1 MKQVS
6 QIFELF
12 YPATLIFLIVLV
24 AIGLSLIYRQKK
36 SKSLNILI
44 FFSIVFYFVSFFS
57 NYDLQF
63 FMIAWFLRDLLIFII
78 SIKIWTLYLKY
89 KRSFIIGIFLVALG
103 LGFWFYRVGSLSF
116 TKASPATFE
125 TAMEAELLFEIK
137 NKSLLSKVND
147 LLSSFKPEISLA
159 FPQIQDTS
167 ITDLD
172 NCYTIDIKDTSILNL
187 LMDTLEKSGLTNW
200 IEKNEVYT
208 LSPIEKLGYDSI
220 IPPAFRGYSLNDP
233 YVSRL
238 WGFRYMEIDSLTELL
253 KKRKPVK
260 KAKIFILDTGVD
272 GKHED
277 LTDNYISLSDKYDT
291 DTDQHGT
298 HCAGIACAVSNNKK
312 GIASFNLTG
321 KFSTVTSI
329 TVLPGGSGT
338 QESIIDGI
346 ILAADHGA
354 DVISM
359 SLGGFSNE
367 VRQKAYEK
375 AIKYANDKGAIIVVA
390 AGNENTN
397 AKNVVPAS
405 CKGVITVSA
414 VDENLQKAAF
424 SNYVTDIEYKVAAP
438 GVNIYSTIPLNQYKS
453 MNGTSMA
460 TPYVA
465 GLIGIMKSIEPNIT
479 TEEAFRML
487 ISSGIDSK
495 NSDQTGKFIQ
505 PLKTISNMKDISF
518 ISRLK
523 LFVNEVFTFK
533 P

>member
-12 YPATLIFLIVLV
+12 YPATLLFLIVMV
-24 AIGLSLIYRQKK
+24 SIGLSLIYRQKK
-36 SKSLNILI
+36 NKSLNILI
-44 FFSIVFYFVSFFS
+44 FFAVVFYFVSFFS
-57 NYDLQF
+57 NYNLQF
-63 FMIAWFLRDLLIFII
+63 FMIAWFIRDLLIFII
-78 SIKIWTLYLKY
+78 SIKIWTLYLKH
-89 KRSFIIGIFLVALG
+89 KRSFIIGIFLIALG
-103 LGFWFYRVGSLSF
+103 IGFWFYRVGSLSF
-116 TKASPATFE
+116 TKASPTIFE
-125 TAMEAELLFEIK
+125 NNMEAELLFEIK
-137 NKSLLSKVND
+137 NKAQLSQVRD
-147 LLSSFKPEISLA
+147 LLSRFKPEISSA
-159 FPQIQDTS
+159 FPQIQDTLN
-167 ITDLD
+167 TELD

-187 LMDTLEKSGLTNW
+187 LIDTLEKSGLTNW
-200 IEKNEVYT
+200 IENNEVYI

-220 IPPAFRGYSLNDP
+220 IPTAFMGNSFNDP

-238 WGFRYMEIDSLTELL
+238 WGFRYMEIDSLTDLL

-260 KAKIFILDTGVD
+260 KARIFILDTGVD
-272 GKHED
+272 GMHED
-277 LTDNYISLSDKYDT
+277 LTDNYISLSDKYDK

-312 GIASFNLTG
+312 GIASLNLTG
-321 KFSTVTSI
+321 EFTEITSI

-346 ILAADHGA
+346 ILAADNGA

-359 SLGGFSNE
+359 SLGGFSTD

-375 AIKYANDKGAIIVVA
+375 AIKYANDKGAILVVA

-465 GLIGIMKSIEPNIT
+465 GLIGIMKSIEPNLT
-479 TEEAFRML
+479 TEETFRML

-495 NSDQTGKFIQ
+495 NLDQTGKFIQ
-505 PLKTISNMKDISF
+505 PLKTISNMKTASYSSKF
-518 ISRLK
+518 K
-523 LFVNEVFTFK
+523 LFIRELLTFK